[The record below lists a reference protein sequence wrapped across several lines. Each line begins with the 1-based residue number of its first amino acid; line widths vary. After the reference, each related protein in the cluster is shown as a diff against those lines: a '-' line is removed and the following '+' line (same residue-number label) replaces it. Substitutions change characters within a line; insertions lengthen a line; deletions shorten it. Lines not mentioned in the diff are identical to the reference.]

1 MTLAQAP
8 FLIRH
13 VIPHEEICR
22 KTGTLM
28 DALVDGGEDPADI
41 DLTDLAVRFLVRD
54 LTYKA
59 LNMNLPLGPPKWT
72 PASNGDVEVIYPCQR
87 ESDPVTFKLKFG

>member
-8 FLIRH
+8 FLVRH

-22 KTGTLM
+22 KVGMLM
-28 DALVDGGEDPADI
+28 DALVNGDEDPADI

-54 LTYKA
+54 LTYQA
-59 LNMNLPLGPPKWT
+59 LNVSLALGSPKWT
-72 PASNGDVEVIYPCQR
+72 PAPNGDVEVIYPCQK
-87 ESDPVTFKLKFG
+87 ESDPITFKLMFG